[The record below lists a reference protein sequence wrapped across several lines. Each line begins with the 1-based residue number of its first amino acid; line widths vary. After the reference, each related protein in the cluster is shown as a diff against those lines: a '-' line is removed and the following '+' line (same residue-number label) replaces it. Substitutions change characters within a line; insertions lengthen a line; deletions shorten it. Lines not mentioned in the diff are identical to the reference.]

1 MLRVKINTYEKGL
14 VYQDQKLVE
23 VLEPGKYWMFG
34 SKQVIRI
41 STLSRFMPKDDLSLL
56 LKNTALAAQ
65 LDVLEITD
73 EQVALVFKNGIFQN
87 IHPEGKYAY
96 WKTPIEYTFKILD
109 MTALRVES
117 GLSKKVMNHLVSIG
131 LVKAVEV
138 KNYETG
144 MLQVDGEFLEQLK
157 PGLHYFYAQLRTVKE
172 DIIDNRQQSL
182 EMSGQE
188 ILTKDKANLRI
199 NFEAAYKVV
208 DATVAI
214 LQNLDYKK
222 QLYTIIQMTIR
233 EYVGGFTFDELLS
246 QKTEVGK
253 AITELSQERC
263 AELGVELM
271 SCGIKDIILPGDI
284 KEIMNQVLV
293 AEKQA
298 AASMI
303 MRREET
309 ASTRSMLNTAKLME
323 NNQMLYKLK
332 EMEFVEKVADKIGEI
347 TVSGN
352 GNMVGQLKEIL
363 GSSA

>member
-1 MLRVKINTYEKGL
+1 MLRLKINTYEKGL

-34 SKQVIRI
+34 NKLVIRT
-41 STLSRFMPKDDLSLL
+41 STLQRFMPKNDLSILMEN
-56 LKNTALAAQ
+56 KALAEQ
-65 LDVLEITD
+65 LTVLEISD

-87 IHPEGKYAY
+87 IHPEGVYAY
-96 WKTPIEYTFKILD
+96 WKEPINYTFKILD
-109 MTALRVES
+109 MTALRVEA
-117 GLSKKVMNHLVSIG
+117 GISKRVMNHLVSVG
-131 LVKAVEV
+131 LVKSVEI
-138 KNYETG
+138 KNYQTG
-144 MLQVDGEFLEQLK
+144 MLQVDGEFVEKL
-157 PGLHYFYAQLRTVKE
+157 PAGLHYFYSQLKTVQV
-172 DIIDNRQQSL
+172 DVIDNRQQSM

-199 NFEAAYKVV
+199 NFEASYKVV
-208 DATVAI
+208 DTAVAM
-214 LQNLDYKK
+214 LQNVDYRK
-222 QLYTIIQMTIR
+222 QLYTIIQMTLR
-233 EYVGGFTFDELLS
+233 EYVGGFTFDELLG
-246 QKTEVGK
+246 QKAEVGSV
-253 AITELSQERC
+253 ITELSQERC
-263 AELGVELM
+263 VELGVELM